1 MTGRKSEAGANFGP
15 RRTEWEEAYLPLKG
29 GTSAPLAAKV
39 GPESSI
45 RTLYVYWGLT
55 LVRMDQ
61 ILQRGASVN
70 FGPLVAP
77 VRFKRIGS

>member
-1 MTGRKSEAGANFGP
+1 MTGRKNEAGANVGP
-15 RRTEWEEAYLPLKG
+15 RLGHAAGLPALKG
-29 GTSAPLAAKV
+29 GHLRPLAAKV

-61 ILQRGASVN
+61 ILPRGLWSLWVS
-70 FGPLVAP
+70 FCT
-77 VRFKRIGS
+77 F